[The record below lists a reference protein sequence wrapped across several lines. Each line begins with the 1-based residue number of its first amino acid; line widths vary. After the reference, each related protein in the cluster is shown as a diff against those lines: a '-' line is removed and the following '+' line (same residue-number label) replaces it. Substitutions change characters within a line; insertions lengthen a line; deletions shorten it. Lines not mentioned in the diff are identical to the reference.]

1 MNLLKQMFRMQRL
14 QKKISSWCLVLM
26 LGMAGFVW
34 PGEARSGNGE
44 EPDDLYQMA
53 KDVAAPWHIHGK
65 NTASYE
71 HYIVDGN
78 AAASPFRFDDEQI
91 FDEFNINLD
100 RRISPYERWQGQI
113 FGVLNGSSYRSNEGG
128 FVPERLS
135 LFREKGDASLPHR
148 AQFGDYFGF
157 FSFRTLQSSL
167 KGAQIELQPA
177 PNHSIQIFSGARQS
191 SWRRMQL
198 SDNYNNGASYLFQSQ
213 TAGRWGLNFVHNYRQ
228 GNNRLGTLDRSQAVF
243 SLAGEKQWRLG
254 SQNINTELE
263 VAGSTGDHNGVAGA
277 ASGQGQSDAGV
288 FFQLTGNSESP
299 LTYRVRVERYGQDFR
314 PAGAVVTPDRQTVEG
329 HAGWRFDSGLQARFR
344 IQQFITALETA
355 NSNTTRTFGLTLNGP
370 ILRQWIQN
378 LTTNLNAFIQ
388 DVDNE
393 SGSVDQTIQTLNLDL
408 SKPLIAGWN
417 GRFNFFWQKANDH
430 VGTANSETKVVTVS
444 IDHPVNLWGWEGS
457 ITPGIAM
464 REIDVPQGSGSTD
477 VIPTLAAVL
486 EQGRH
491 HLGFN
496 GEFRNQNRHQDVQAD
511 VNTFT
516 FNADYRYRME
526 QHTLGLEV
534 TNINRDPSFGGGTD
548 SLRVGAFWTW
558 FFDKPA
564 RVAMRP
570 SSQIPSPRRAAP
582 APEFTGGDLALADL
596 APGLTFEEA
605 MRRVSISGMGDP
617 TPQNPYRVYE
627 VRWFKNI
634 DQRQRLVLENKRGKL
649 KRTGLVIEFQDIG
662 NVDTFRQTFKQI
674 QETLLA
680 RYGNFTSF
688 FEKGEFT
695 ANMMQDINND
705 VLIRLYEWETPDGV
719 IRLGI
724 PRRLDR
730 QVRIEVQ
737 FAPSFPSVQD
747 TLWSLRAIR

>member
-1 MNLLKQMFRMQRL
+1 MNNLPKKMKSVFLLL
-14 QKKISSWCLVLM
+14 A
-26 LGMAGFVW
+26 LGMTGFLLSGYAGQVK
-34 PGEARSGNGE
+34 AQ
-44 EPDDLYQMA
+44 EPADLFQMA
-53 KDVAAPWHIHGK
+53 KDAAEPWHIHGK

-78 AAASPFRFDDEQI
+78 QAASPFRFDDEQI

-135 LFREKGDASLPHR
+135 LFREKGDSSLPHR
-148 AQFGDYFGF
+148 AQVGDYFGF

-167 KGAQIELQPA
+167 KGAQVEFQPA
-177 PNHSIQIFSGARQS
+177 PNHSLQIFTGARQS

-198 SDNYNNGASYLFQSQ
+198 SDNYNNGASYLFQSE
-213 TAGRWGLNFVHNYRQ
+213 TIGRWGLNFVHNYRQ
-228 GNNRLGTLDRSQAVF
+228 GNNQLGTLDRNQAVF
-243 SLAGEKQWRLG
+243 SLAGEKMWQLG

-263 VAGSTGDHNGVAGA
+263 IAGLNGDHNGLTGA
-277 ASGQGQSDAGV
+277 ASGQDRKDAGV

-299 LTYRVRVERYGQDFR
+299 LTYRVRYERYGQDFR

-329 HAGWRFDSGLQARFR
+329 HAGWRFDTGLQARFR
-344 IQQFITALETA
+344 IQQFVTALETV
-355 NSNTTRTFGLTLNGP
+355 NSNTTRTFGLSVNGP
-370 ILRQWIQN
+370 ILRRWMNN

-393 SGSVDQTIQTLNLDL
+393 TGSIDQTIQTINLDL
-408 SKPLIAGWN
+408 SKPLVAGWN
-417 GRFNFFWQKANDH
+417 GRFNFFWQKSNDH
-430 VGTANSETKVVTVS
+430 IGTANTETKVVTVS
-444 IDHPVNLWGWEGS
+444 ADHPVNLWGWEGS
-457 ITPGIAM
+457 VTPGIAM
-464 REIDVPQGSGSTD
+464 REIHVPQGSGSTD

-486 EQGRH
+486 EKGRH

-496 GEFRNQNRHQDVQAD
+496 SEFRNQNRHPIIQAD

-534 TNINRDPSFGGGTD
+534 TNINRDPTIGQSTD
-548 SLRVGAFWTW
+548 SVRVGAFWTW

-564 RVAMRP
+564 RVATRP
-570 SSQIPSPRRAAP
+570 SSQISRPASPQP
-582 APEFTGGDLALADL
+582 ASQFSGGELTLADL
-596 APGLTFEEA
+596 SPGLSFKEA
-605 MRRVSISGMGDP
+605 TRRVSVSGMGTP
-617 TPQNPYRVYE
+617 TPQDPFKIYE
-627 VRWFKNI
+627 VRWFRNI
-634 DQRQRLVLENKRGKL
+634 DQRQRLALENKRGKL
-649 KRTGLVIEFQDIG
+649 ARSGLVIEFQDIG

-674 QETLLA
+674 QEALLA
-680 RYGNFTSF
+680 RYGRFTTF
-688 FEKGEFT
+688 FEKGQFS
-695 ANMMQDINND
+695 ANLMQDINND
-705 VLIRLYEWETPDGV
+705 VLIRIYEWETPDGI

-737 FAPSFPSVQD
+737 IAPSFPSVQD